1 MFELGLMDDGE
12 TPEQTAIRELEEET
26 GYVAD
31 KVIETSPILVA
42 DPGAVTIFQI
52 LQFR

>member
-1 MFELGLMDDGE
+1 MDDGE

-31 KVIETSPILVA
+31 EVVEVSPLLAA
-42 DPGAVTIFQI
+42 DPGTNRFSPYDGCKES
-52 LQFR
+52 